1 MRAISVPA
9 ATPRE
14 SDSNG
19 PVRRRMASK
28 AVAIATSDGN
38 KSPAASAIS
47 YPGPPKRGMKPIR
60 KRPTNP
66 MIAATVW
73 ARDRR
78 TQFMARLRVSRG
90 RAAVGRRRAV
100 LGFGRHRFEDQ
111 AEDFVHPP
119 DQLDIEI
126 GAHLARHVVE

>member
-1 MRAISVPA
+1 MRASRVPA

-38 KSPAASAIS
+38 KRPAASEIS
-47 YPGPPKRGMKPIR
+47 YPGPPKSGMKPMM

-66 MIAATVW
+66 MIAATVC

-100 LGFGRHRFEDQ
+100 LGLGRHRFEDQ
-111 AEDFVHPP
+111 SEDFIHPA
-119 DQLDIEI
+119 DQSDVEI
-126 GAHLARHVVE
+126 